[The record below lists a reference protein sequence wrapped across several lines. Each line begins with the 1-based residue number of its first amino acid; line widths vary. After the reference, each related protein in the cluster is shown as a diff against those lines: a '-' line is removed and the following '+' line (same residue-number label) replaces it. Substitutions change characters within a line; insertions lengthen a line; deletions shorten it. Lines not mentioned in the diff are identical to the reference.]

1 LKWIETRGGNEK
13 ISGTPLRP
21 SKFAGKLFSLLRI
34 FRAGAMGC
42 RLQAYT
48 MNNLSDRIN
57 AIEESATL
65 AMAAK
70 AREFKNKGIDVIT
83 LSLGEPD
90 FKTPQHI
97 CEAAKKAIDEGKYF
111 AYPPVAGYQ
120 DLREALAAKYQKD
133 NKVAYKAENIVVSNG
148 AKQSIANAMLALLNP
163 HDEVIVF
170 SPYWVSYDALV
181 RLAEGTPVMVKG
193 QIENDFKV
201 TAAQLEAAI
210 TSRTKAI
217 IFSSPCNPTGTV
229 FSRAELEAIAKVVVK
244 HNILAIADEIYE
256 HINFTGDQVSIA
268 SFPGMLERTIT
279 VNGFAKGFA
288 MTGWRVGY
296 IAAPKW
302 IADGCNKV
310 QGQITSANC
319 SIAQRAALAAI
330 TGDIA
335 PTNKMVEEYH
345 KRREIVFGLLKD
357 IPGIKSNYPQGAFY
371 FFPDVSHYFGKSTGD
386 RKISNGD
393 DFCLYMLEEAHV
405 SLVPGSAFGEDNC
418 VRLSYAASE
427 KDLREAL
434 KRMRESLAK
443 LK

>member
-1 LKWIETRGGNEK
+1 MNKLSNRIE
-13 ISGTPLRP
+13 
-21 SKFAGKLFSLLRI
+21 
-34 FRAGAMGC
+34 
-42 RLQAYT
+42 
-48 MNNLSDRIN
+48 

-70 AREFKNKGIDVIT
+70 AREFKSKGIDVIS

-90 FKTPQHI
+90 FGTPLHI
-97 CEAAKKAIDEGKYF
+97 CEAAKKAIDDRKYF

-120 DLREALAAKYQKD
+120 DLREAIATKYQKE
-133 NKVAYKAENIVVSNG
+133 NKVPYKAENIVVSNG

-163 HDEVIVF
+163 GDEVIVF
-170 SPYWVSYDALV
+170 APYWVSYDALV
-181 RLAEGTPVMVKG
+181 RLTEAVPVIVKG
-193 QIENDFKV
+193 SIENDFKV
-201 TAAQLEAAI
+201 TGAQLQEAI
-210 TSRTKAI
+210 TPRTRAI

-229 FSRAELEAIAKVVVK
+229 FSKAELEAIAAVVVK
-244 HNILAIADEIYE
+244 NDLIAIADEIYE
-256 HINFTGDQVSIA
+256 HINFTGEQVSIA
-268 SFPGMLERTIT
+268 SFPGMIERTIT

-302 IADGCNKV
+302 IADGCSKV

-330 TGDIA
+330 TGDLS
-335 PTNKMVEEYH
+335 PTEKMVAEYRQ
-345 KRREIVFGLLKD
+345 RREIVFDLLKN
-357 IPGIKSNYPQGAFY
+357 IPGIKCNYPQGAFY
-371 FFPDVSHYFGKSTGD
+371 FFPDVSSFFGKRDGSTTI
-386 RKISNGD
+386 RNSD
-393 DFCLYMLEEAHV
+393 DFAMFMLEKGHV
-405 SLVPGSAFGEDNC
+405 SIVPGGAFGDENC

-434 KRMRESLAK
+434 ARMRKVLAT

>member
-1 LKWIETRGGNEK
+1 MNKLSNRIE
-13 ISGTPLRP
+13 
-21 SKFAGKLFSLLRI
+21 
-34 FRAGAMGC
+34 
-42 RLQAYT
+42 
-48 MNNLSDRIN
+48 

-70 AREFKNKGIDVIT
+70 AREFKNRGIDVVN

-90 FKTPQHI
+90 FKTPVHI
-97 CEAAKKAIDEGKYF
+97 CDAAKKAIDDGKYF

-120 DLREALAAKYQKD
+120 DLREALAAKYQKE
-133 NKVAYKAENIVVSNG
+133 NNVPYKAENIVVSNG

-163 HDEVIVF
+163 GDEVIVF

-181 RLAEGTPVMVKG
+181 RLAEATPVMIKG
-193 QIENDFKV
+193 GIESDFKV
-201 TAAQLEAAI
+201 TAQQLEKAI
-210 TSRTKAI
+210 TKNTKAI

-229 FSRAELEAIAKVVVK
+229 FSRSELEEIAKVVVK

-256 HINFTGDQVSIA
+256 HINFTGEQVSIA
-268 SFPGMLERTIT
+268 SFPGMFERTIT

-310 QGQITSANC
+310 QGQVTSANC

-335 PTNKMVEEYH
+335 PTQKMVEEYR
-345 KRREIVFGLLKD
+345 KRRDIVHSLLKE
-357 IPGIKSNYPQGAFY
+357 IPGVKANYPQGAFY
-371 FFPDVSHYFGKSTGD
+371 FFPDVSAYFGKT
-386 RKISNGD
+386 NGTITMKNAD
-393 DFCLYMLEEAHV
+393 DFCMVMLEHAHV
-405 SLVPGSAFGEDNC
+405 SLVPGGAFGNEKC

-434 KRMRESLAK
+434 KRMKETLSQFN
-443 LK
+443 

>member
-1 LKWIETRGGNEK
+1 MNKLSNRIE
-13 ISGTPLRP
+13 
-21 SKFAGKLFSLLRI
+21 
-34 FRAGAMGC
+34 
-42 RLQAYT
+42 
-48 MNNLSDRIN
+48 

-70 AREFKNKGIDVIT
+70 AREFKNKGIDVVS

-97 CEAAKKAIDEGKYF
+97 CDAAKNAIDEGKYF

-120 DLREALAAKYQKD
+120 DLREALASKYQKE
-133 NKVAYKAENIVVSNG
+133 NNVPYKAENIVVSNG
-148 AKQSIANAMLALLNP
+148 AKQSIANAMLALLNAG
-163 HDEVIVF
+163 DEVIVF

-181 RLAEGTPVMVKG
+181 RLAEATPVMVKG
-193 QIENDFKV
+193 GIENDFKV
-201 TAAQLEAAI
+201 TAAQVEAAV
-210 TSRTKAI
+210 TSKTKVI

-229 FSRAELEAIAKVVVK
+229 FSKQELEAIAKVVVK
-244 HNILAIADEIYE
+244 HNLIAIADEIYE
-256 HINFTGDQVSIA
+256 HINFTGERVSIA
-268 SFPGMLERTIT
+268 AFPGMFERTIT
-279 VNGFAKGFA
+279 VNGFAKGYA

-330 TGDIA
+330 SGDQA
-335 PTNKMVEEYH
+335 PTYKMVDEYK
-345 KRREIVFGLLKD
+345 KRREIVYNLLKE

-371 FFPDVSHYFGKSTGD
+371 FFPDVSAYYGKSDGTVTIKD
-386 RKISNGD
+386 GD
-393 DFCLYMLEEAHV
+393 DFCMYMLEKAHV
-405 SLVPGSAFGEDNC
+405 SMVPGGAFGDPKC

-427 KDLREAL
+427 KDLREAM
-434 KRMRESLAK
+434 KRIGEALGK